1 MPDRQYSAATGYR
14 YGFNGKEKDTESPVQ
29 YDYGFRIYDPR
40 LVRFKSVD
48 PLSKNYPSWSPYPF
62 AMNRPID
69 GIDLDGLEFLKYTDS
84 YVYVGLLYDPILKKI
99 TGAETFFRVDEEILP
114 ITLNERIKAQADR
127 RAASFIFKFDVE
139 PALEDVPDSET
150 EHLITSPTKKY
161 YTAQTYSNNK
171 ERREKEKSRQFWAI
185 AEAKPGNA
193 KFEKGMIII
202 QIATKAASFIGTN
215 HMENIINEARGIQST
230 YASSAIS
237 IINAAIENGTIPENY
252 LNTNSLKD
260 IANYLLYGK
269 EITKFEFNEKSQKWE
284 ILNDESLTKIAKS
297 LWSNYESKKNEENQK
312 KLNERIDNYQNR
324 APKDNTSQAQPVRQ

>member
-1 MPDRQYSAATGYR
+1 
-14 YGFNGKEKDTESPVQ
+14 
-29 YDYGFRIYDPR
+29 
-40 LVRFKSVD
+40 
-48 PLSKNYPSWSPYPF
+48 
-62 AMNRPID
+62 
-69 GIDLDGLEFLKYTDS
+69 
-84 YVYVGLLYDPILKKI
+84 
-99 TGAETFFRVDEEILP
+99 
-114 ITLNERIKAQADR
+114 
-127 RAASFIFKFDVE
+127 
-139 PALEDVPDSET
+139 
-150 EHLITSPTKKY
+150 
-161 YTAQTYSNNK
+161 
-171 ERREKEKSRQFWAI
+171 
-185 AEAKPGNA
+185 
-193 KFEKGMIII
+193 
-202 QIATKAASFIGTN
+202 
-215 HMENIINEARGIQST
+215 MENIINEARGIQST